1 MIVFVNLSG
10 IDHSAS
16 RLLEVVVRLL
26 RTDNSRM
33 WIGCSV
39 ETLLGPK
46 LYPKAKVTSLDGRCK
61 MNSILCIQASNAAGS
76 DTSRLRLEVCADEA
90 PTGEDPP
97 TFLRRLQDLTV
108 KVGTRTR
115 FLVEIVSS
123 TECKV
128 SRAQQKLDKHRRQI
142 ILQ

>member
-1 MIVFVNLSG
+1 MDNEILS
-10 IDHSAS
+10 
-16 RLLEVVVRLL
+16 
-26 RTDNSRM
+26 T
-33 WIGCSV
+33 
-39 ETLLGPK
+39 
-46 LYPKAKVTSLDGRCK
+46 KVTTLIS
-61 MNSILCIQASNAAGS
+61 SQATNAAGK
-76 DTSRLRLEVCADEA
+76 DTARVRLEVCADEA

-128 SRAQQKLDKHRRQI
+128 RLFVRRRN
-142 ILQ
+142 LM

>member
-1 MIVFVNLSG
+1 MAYCF
-10 IDHSAS
+10 
-16 RLLEVVVRLL
+16 
-26 RTDNSRM
+26 
-33 WIGCSV
+33 
-39 ETLLGPK
+39 
-46 LYPKAKVTSLDGRCK
+46 
-61 MNSILCIQASNAAGS
+61 QASNAAGS
-76 DTSRLRLEVCADEA
+76 DSTKVRVEVSADEA

-128 SRAQQKLDKHRRQI
+128 RKRLKGLRKLTHATV
-142 ILQ
+142 LHG

>member
-1 MIVFVNLSG
+1 MKGNVF
-10 IDHSAS
+10 
-16 RLLEVVVRLL
+16 
-26 RTDNSRM
+26 
-33 WIGCSV
+33 
-39 ETLLGPK
+39 
-46 LYPKAKVTSLDGRCK
+46 
-61 MNSILCIQASNAAGS
+61 QASNGVGS
-76 DTSRLRLEVCADEA
+76 SKARVRLEVSADEA

-128 SRAQQKLDKHRRQI
+128 YLVTFFLSLAEPKHRCASI
-142 ILQ
+142 